1 MHRFS
6 FRMLGILV
14 LTLGVAASVDFVRPV
29 HADAI
34 KSVAIMTMVDTP
46 QLVEV
51 KDGIIKGLATH
62 GYVEG
67 KNLKIDFKSAQGN
80 FGTAQQIARQFVGEA
95 PDVIVAITTPVSQAV
110 VAATRDLPIIFTTV
124 TDPVSAKIVSSGTHP
139 GGNVSGVSELVPTEL
154 QINLVR
160 DVVPNLK
167 TLGLL
172 YDSSQDSS
180 RATADSIKTAAPKM
194 GFKVIEAPAMGVNN
208 VASAAQSLVGRV
220 DAIFVPN
227 DTIVYA
233 AFETVVKVAQDA
245 HLPLFSAERRSVQ
258 RGSIGTVGF
267 DFGQMGVQ
275 TAEMVAKVLKGT
287 KPGDIDVVY
296 MKDTPNG
303 IGLYLNKA
311 SAEKMG
317 VTIPKSVLDRA
328 ATIF

>member
-1 MHRFS
+1 MHRF
-6 FRMLGILV
+6 RMVGILA
-14 LTLGVAASVDFVRPV
+14 LTLGIAACFVGPV
-29 HADAI
+29 HADAM
-34 KSVAIMTMVDTP
+34 KHVAVITMVDTP
-46 QLVEV
+46 QLIEV
-51 KDGIIKGLATH
+51 KDGILKGLTAH

-67 KNLKIDFKSAQGN
+67 KNLKFDFKSAQGN
-80 FGTAQQIARQFVGEA
+80 FGTAQQIARQSVGEA

-110 VAATRDLPIIFTTV
+110 VAATKDLPVIFTTV
-124 TDPVSAKIVSSGTHP
+124 TDPVSAKIVSTNTHP
-139 GGNVSGVSELVPTEL
+139 GGNVSGVSDLVPTEL
-154 QINLVR
+154 QLNLVR
-160 DVVPNLK
+160 DVVPGLK
-167 TLGLL
+167 TLGVL
-172 YDSSQDSS
+172 YDSSQDSA
-180 RATADSIKTAAPKM
+180 RATADSIKSLAPKM
-194 GFKVIEAPAMGVNN
+194 GFKVIEAPATGVNN

-245 HLPLFSAERRSVQ
+245 HVPLFSAERRSVQ

-267 DFGQMGVQ
+267 DFGQMGVE
-275 TAEMVAKVLKGT
+275 TAEMVDKVLKGA
-287 KPGDIDVVY
+287 KPGDLDVVY
-296 MKDTPNG
+296 MKDTANG

>member
-1 MHRFS
+1 
-6 FRMLGILV
+6 
-14 LTLGVAASVDFVRPV
+14 
-29 HADAI
+29 
-34 KSVAIMTMVDTP
+34 
-46 QLVEV
+46 
-51 KDGIIKGLATH
+51 
-62 GYVEG
+62 
-67 KNLKIDFKSAQGN
+67 
-80 FGTAQQIARQFVGEA
+80 
-95 PDVIVAITTPVSQAV
+95 VS
-110 VAATRDLPIIFTTV
+110 D
-124 TDPVSAKIVSSGTHP
+124 
-139 GGNVSGVSELVPTEL
+139 LVPTEL

-180 RATADSIKTAAPKM
+180 RATADSIKSAAPQM

-245 HLPLFSAERRSVQ
+245 HVPLFSAERRSVQ

-275 TAEMVAKVLKGT
+275 TAEMIDKVLKGT
-287 KPGDIDVVY
+287 KPGDLDVVY

-303 IGLYLNKA
+303 IGLYLNRA

>member
-1 MHRFS
+1 MHRV
-6 FRMLGILV
+6 RMIGILV
-14 LTLGVAASVDFVRPV
+14 LTLGIAAHASFVSPV
-29 HADAI
+29 HADAM
-34 KSVAIMTMVDTP
+34 KHVAVITMVDTP

-51 KDGIIKGLATH
+51 KDGILRGLATH

-67 KNLKIDFKSAQGN
+67 KNLKFDFKSAQGN
-80 FGTAQQIARQFVGEA
+80 FGTAQQIARQAVGEA

-110 VAATRDLPIIFTTV
+110 IAATKDLPVIFTTV
-124 TDPVSAKIVSSGTHP
+124 TDPISAKIVSAKTHP
-139 GGNVSGVSELVPTEL
+139 GGNVSGVSDLVPTEL
-154 QINLVR
+154 QLNLVR
-160 DVVPNLK
+160 DIVPGLK
-167 TLGLL
+167 TLGVL
-172 YDSSQDSS
+172 YDSSQDSARS
-180 RATADSIKTAAPKM
+180 TADSIKSFAPQM

-233 AFETVVKVAQDA
+233 AFETIVKVAQDA
-245 HLPLFSAERRSVQ
+245 HVPLFSAERRSVQ

-267 DFGQMGVQ
+267 DFGQMGVE
-275 TAEMVAKVLKGT
+275 TAEMVDKVLKGA
-287 KPGDIDVVY
+287 KPGDLDVVY

-303 IGLYLNKA
+303 IGLYLNKT

-328 ATIF
+328 VTVF